1 MKITGRHLLVTPAL
15 RRHIREKFERLDRY
29 GVSPD
34 RIEIVL
40 EVDKLQHAAEAV
52 CPIGGRRFQAKTSTR
67 EMYATIDQLVER
79 LEVQIRKHKERRTEH
94 KTKKTRTKQV
104 LSPAD
109 ERDDTDDTIEVV
121 RPTVSVLSR
130 EAAKNRLDSRP
141 GSFMVFTCADSGKL
155 QILRR
160 AENGQVVLID
170 P

>member
-1 MKITGRHLLVTPAL
+1 MKITGRHLVVTPAL
-15 RRHIREKFERLDRY
+15 RRHIREKFERLDRF
-29 GVSPD
+29 GVSLD

-40 EVDKLQHAAEAV
+40 GIDKLQHAAEAV
-52 CPIGGRRFQAKTSTR
+52 CPIGGKRFVAKTATR

-94 KTKKTRTKQV
+94 KAGKTRAKQFV
-104 LSPAD
+104 P
-109 ERDDTDDTIEVV
+109 RDQGDDGIQVV
-121 RPTVSVLSR
+121 RPTLSVLSR

-141 GSFMVFTCADSGKL
+141 GSFMLFTCADSGKL